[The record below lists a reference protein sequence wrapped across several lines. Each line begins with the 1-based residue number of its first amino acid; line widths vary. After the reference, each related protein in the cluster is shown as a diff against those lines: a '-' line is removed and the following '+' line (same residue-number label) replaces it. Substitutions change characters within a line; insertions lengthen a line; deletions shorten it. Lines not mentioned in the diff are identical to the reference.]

1 MGKNM
6 RLVPRLM
13 PVQVILCPSSACSA
27 LLNVILRKRLEF
39 ELPNVEGIEMSGR
52 PDEMIATGYR
62 EPKKPFFCFQEQ
74 DAEGDVS
81 VAI

>member
-1 MGKNM
+1 
-6 RLVPRLM
+6 
-13 PVQVILCPSSACSA
+13 
-27 LLNVILRKRLEF
+27 
-39 ELPNVEGIEMSGR
+39 MSGR